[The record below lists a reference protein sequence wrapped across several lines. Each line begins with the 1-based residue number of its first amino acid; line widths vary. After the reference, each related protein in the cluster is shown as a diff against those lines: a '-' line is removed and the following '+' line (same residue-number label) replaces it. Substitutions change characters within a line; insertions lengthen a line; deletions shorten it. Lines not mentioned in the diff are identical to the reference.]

1 MLKVCPYC
9 GKEYY
14 EVENIPLWIPES
26 IRENMRFQP
35 KCNCLKIIEEEKLK
49 EKEKKRE
56 REIINSKIKRYR
68 DISLIDTKFLRS
80 RFENDRYGDKYLK
93 FAKRL

>member
-26 IRENMRFQP
+26 IRENMRFQQ

-49 EKEKKRE
+49 EREKKRE
-56 REIINSKIKRYR
+56 REIVNRKIKRYR
-68 DISLIDTKFLRS
+68 DI
-80 RFENDRYGDKYLK
+80 EMYL
-93 FAKRL
+93 